1 MYMKTFNDLNFAKH
15 RSGDGIRAFML
26 FENGF
31 GISVIKTKFSYGGA
45 YGMYELAVTNAEE
58 NLVHG
63 NPILE
68 DDISGWLNEQDVTN
82 IMKKMQEYHL

>member
-1 MYMKTFNDLNFAKH
+1 MKTFNDLKFIKH
-15 RSGDGIRAFML
+15 ISGEGIRAFML

-31 GISVIKTKFSYGGA
+31 GISVVKSKFSYGGS
-45 YGMYELAVTNAEE
+45 YGMYELAVTDKDE

-82 IMKKMQEYHL
+82 IMKKMQDHKTW